1 MKNIEPNSLF
11 DLFGMEC
18 VSLFLSHSEIYSE
31 KHKLMPL
38 SDGGAFCLLQ
48 APLSISTRTG
58 PANTLS
64 TCTGLTCGEGRGG
77 GDGSA

>member
-48 APLSISTRTG
+48 ALLSISICTG
-58 PANTLS
+58 PATSIYLYR
-64 TCTGLTCGEGRGG
+64 TDVPRRKGG